1 MSLRRILFATAFAAI
16 ASPAVADVNIYTT
29 RQPDLIAPVM
39 DAFTAETGIVVNL
52 AFVDDGLV
60 ERLKAEGKRSPADL
74 VMTVD
79 IANLQQIVDAD
90 VIQPVVNDVLAAN
103 VPANLRSPDNLWF
116 GLTTRA
122 RVIYAS
128 RDRVADGEITT
139 YEDLAS
145 AKWAGRICTRSGL
158 HNYNL
163 ALTSAVI
170 AHAGVDGATAWAAGV
185 KSNLN
190 YNLALTSAVIA
201 HAGVDGATA
210 WAAGVKSNLARKP
223 EGNDRAQVKAIWA
236 GQCDIS
242 LGNTY
247 YMGQMLADEEQT
259 AWANSV
265 RIVFPTFENGGT
277 HVNVSGVAMTKA
289 APNRADALQL
299 LEFLVSPAAQGIYAE
314 LNSEYP
320 VLGGAPVSDMVASW
334 GEFTADDVALTD
346 LASNRPTALRLM
358 EVVDFDG

>member
-170 AHAGVDGATAWAAGV
+170 AHAG
-185 KSNLN
+185 
-190 YNLALTSAVIA
+190 I
-201 HAGVDGATA
+201 DGATA

-320 VLGGAPVSDMVASW
+320 VLGGAPVSEMVASW

-358 EVVDFDG
+358 EMVDFDG